1 MKTASGVFLLG
12 GDIHLRAR
20 ARQRGVPIT
29 AGQYSEKGKGSTRRG
44 TALQLCARLQLE
56 SNSHE
61 PTVTLTAVLS
71 EGYVSPKSPHALS
84 APTFSPGKGHSPE
97 PLDRI
102 YAGSARCD
110 SPTSG
115 REAPPSPRAS
125 RTRYGNR
132 ADAGLSLPHLRAPR
146 TIRAPLPGEL
156 DPPGTRSLP
165 STPLRHRG
173 AARRS
178 DTRCGERPAPLR
190 AAGGRTP
197 SALPA
202 ALAVADG
209 SALPFAVPPAAR
221 RVGVSRAAPTR
232 IKHARAQGRSAGPAV
247 RCPLRAS
254 QLLREAA
261 GAAVTLRMRSVWC
274 WSSMLALRKEV
285 MITRP

>member
-1 MKTASGVFLLG
+1 MQSTAQGNEGMKTASGVFLLG

-61 PTVTLTAVLS
+61 PTVTLIAVLS
-71 EGYVSPKSPHALS
+71 EGCVSPKSPHALY

-125 RTRYGNR
+125 RARYGNR

-165 STPLRHRG
+165 SSPLRHRG

-178 DTRCGERPAPLR
+178 DTRCGERPAPR
-190 AAGGRTP
+190 RGRTDAVSAAGCARRGRR
-197 SALPA
+197 LGA
-202 ALAVADG
+202 AL
-209 SALPFAVPPAAR
+209 R
-221 RVGVSRAAPTR
+221 RAS
-232 IKHARAQGRSAGPAV
+232 GRSRSRSFPSRPNSDKTKRESREGARGRRCGAPCAHPNCCGRRRGP
-247 RCPLRAS
+247 RLP
-254 QLLREAA
+254 
-261 GAAVTLRMRSVWC
+261 
-274 WSSMLALRKEV
+274 
-285 MITRP
+285 

>member
-1 MKTASGVFLLG
+1 MKTASGVFLLA

-29 AGQYSEKGKGSTRRG
+29 AGQYSEKGKGTTRRG

-71 EGYVSPKSPHALS
+71 EGCVSPKSPHALY

-125 RTRYGNR
+125 RARYGNR

-165 STPLRHRG
+165 SSPLRHRG

-178 DTRCGERPAPLR
+178 DTRCGERPAPR
-190 AAGGRTP
+190 RGRTDAVSAAGCARRGRR
-197 SALPA
+197 LGA
-202 ALAVADG
+202 AL
-209 SALPFAVPPAAR
+209 R
-221 RVGVSRAAPTR
+221 RAS
-232 IKHARAQGRSAGPAV
+232 GRSRSRSFPSRPNSDKTKRESREGARGRRCGAPCAHPNCCGRRRGP
-247 RCPLRAS
+247 RLP
-254 QLLREAA
+254 
-261 GAAVTLRMRSVWC
+261 
-274 WSSMLALRKEV
+274 
-285 MITRP
+285 

>member
-1 MKTASGVFLLG
+1 MRMQSTAQGNEGMKTASGVFLLG

-125 RTRYGNR
+125 RTRLDPLLDIQDQWKSEKVSCIWNEPVPQRPGP
-132 ADAGLSLPHLRAPR
+132 LSCHGCWKEAVTEQSRSRQGKKRKHFLN
-146 TIRAPLPGEL
+146 PLPLVLTGQHVT
-156 DPPGTRSLP
+156 GQH
-165 STPLRHRG
+165 STY
-173 AARRS
+173 
-178 DTRCGERPAPLR
+178 
-190 AAGGRTP
+190 
-197 SALPA
+197 
-202 ALAVADG
+202 
-209 SALPFAVPPAAR
+209 
-221 RVGVSRAAPTR
+221 
-232 IKHARAQGRSAGPAV
+232 
-247 RCPLRAS
+247 
-254 QLLREAA
+254 
-261 GAAVTLRMRSVWC
+261 M
-274 WSSMLALRKEV
+274 
-285 MITRP
+285 

>member
-1 MKTASGVFLLG
+1 MRMQSTAQGNEGMKTASGVFLLA

-20 ARQRGVPIT
+20 ARQRGVPIS

-56 SNSHE
+56 PNSHE
-61 PTVTLTAVLS
+61 PTVTLIAVLS
-71 EGYVSPKSPHALS
+71 EGCVSPKSPHALY

-125 RTRYGNR
+125 RARYGNR

-165 STPLRHRG
+165 SSPLRHALRG
-173 AARRS
+173 TSRSAPRADGRRQRCRLRSPWQTARRCPS
-178 DTRCGERPAPLR
+178 PCLRP
-190 AAGGRTP
+190 
-197 SALPA
+197 
-202 ALAVADG
+202 LAE
-209 SALPFAVPPAAR
+209 SEFPEPP
-221 RVGVSRAAPTR
+221 
-232 IKHARAQGRSAGPAV
+232 
-247 RCPLRAS
+247 
-254 QLLREAA
+254 QL
-261 GAAVTLRMRSVWC
+261 G
-274 WSSMLALRKEV
+274 
-285 MITRP
+285 